1 MKASKIILGTA
12 IAGMAFM
19 FSGCDNKEEL
29 TAEENRYVHVGESW
43 GKLSSLSSTQG
54 HEIKVYSKSQKYK
67 IGHDMTFEVQSK
79 QDGLLYVVYTSQK
92 DKSMLLYPNEL
103 SSDNTIKADKSFI
116 LPSKKDQ
123 WKMQASEPEGK
134 SLLTFFVFPNE
145 SMAINKLKKYASMPI
160 ASKALTLI
168 KDEKFGVESVTVEVV
183 K

>member
-1 MKASKIILGTA
+1 MKTSKILLGTT
-12 IAGMAFM
+12 IVGIAFM

-29 TAEENRYVHVGESW
+29 TGEENRYVHVGENW
-43 GKLSSLSSTQG
+43 GKLSSMSSTKG

-67 IGHDMTFEVQSK
+67 IGKEMSFEVISK

-92 DKSMLLYPNEL
+92 DKSMLVYPNSL
-103 SSDNTIKADKSFI
+103 SSDNSIKAHKTFI
-116 LPSKKDQ
+116 LPPKEDQ
-123 WKMQASEPEGK
+123 WKMQASAPEGK

-145 SMAINKLKKYASMPI
+145 SMANNKLKKYASMPI
-160 ASKALTLI
+160 TEKALTLI